1 MYLPCSPCAGIV
13 SRWQQEEAAMN
24 NNNNGYQQKERWGT
38 RIGVIL
44 AVMGSAVGLGNFL
57 RFPGNAAQYEG
68 GTFMIP
74 YFIALLVLGIPL
86 AWAEWAMGRYGGS
99 RGYNSSPGIYRS
111 IWRNPA
117 APYGGIVSMIVPVI
131 IYMYYVFIE
140 GWCLA
145 YAWFMATGELSLGNE
160 QGAYVDFFSGFTGM
174 GQDGFL
180 LGGGMSPALLALLFC
195 FVLNFTLVYQGL
207 QRGIERFCLYAMPL
221 LIFCALLVLVRVL
234 TLGTPDP
241 AEPELNVI
249 NGLGYMWNPQTEGGS
264 FLASLLNGQMWLVAT
279 GQIFFSLS
287 VGFGIIITYASYLER
302 DDDIALSSLSSNAG
316 NEFCEV
322 ALGGMIIIPAA
333 FVFLGSAG
341 VDGQGTFGLGFMV
354 LPQVFTLMP
363 AGQIIGTL
371 FFFLL
376 FLAAVTS
383 SLSMLQPAISFL
395 EEGLQIGRRA
405 SVSILG
411 LITLIGSL
419 FVVYFSQNLMALDT
433 MDFWIGTFSIYILA
447 TFQVILFG
455 WVLGINRGMNEI
467 NRGAG
472 IRVPAFVGIMLKYI
486 SPAYLVLIF
495 VVWVYQQTTAE
506 TGNYFRTLATD
517 NVAQLTVGFIIIVA
531 IFFTLMIRQAVM
543 RWRLL
548 ERSDGSTCGSCD
560 ADVSRTLSEE
570 CPECGA
576 LLPALVGQQTQEV
589 SQ

>member
-1 MYLPCSPCAGIV
+1 MSDIDISSPTGP
-13 SRWQQEEAAMN
+13 
-24 NNNNGYQQKERWGT
+24 QQKDRWGT

-57 RFPGNAAQYEG
+57 RFPGQAAQFEG
-68 GTFMIP
+68 GMFMIP
-74 YFIALLVLGIPL
+74 YFIALLILGIPL
-86 AWAEWAMGRYGGS
+86 AWSEWSMGRFGGN
-99 RGYNSSPGIYRS
+99 RGFNSSPGIYRT

-117 APYGGIVSMIVPVI
+117 APYGGVISMTVPVI

-145 YAWFMATGELSLGNE
+145 YAWYMATGQLSLGLE
-160 QGAYVDFFSGFTGM
+160 QTTYVDFFTSFTGA

-180 LGGGMSPALLALLFC
+180 LSGGLSPAIITLLIC
-195 FVLNFTLVYQGL
+195 FVLNFVLIYQGL

-221 LIFCALLVLVRVL
+221 LIACALLVLVRVL

-241 AEPELNVI
+241 AEPELNVV
-249 NGLGYMWNPQTEGGS
+249 NGLGMMWNPENLWGS
-264 FLASLLNGQMWLVAT
+264 LMNGQMWLVAT

-302 DDDIALSSLSSNAG
+302 NDDIALSSLSSNAG

-333 FVFLGSAG
+333 FVFLGAAG
-341 VDGQGTFGLGFMV
+341 VEGQGTFGLGFLV
-354 LPQVFTLMP
+354 LPQVFAMMP

-395 EEGLQIGRRA
+395 EEGLQIGRRF

-411 LITLIGSL
+411 FITLIGSF
-419 FVVYFSQNLMALDT
+419 FVAYFSANLLALDT
-433 MDFWIGTFSIYILA
+433 MDFWVGNVAIYILA

-455 WVLGINRGMNEI
+455 WVLGIDKGMKEI
-467 NRGAG
+467 NQGAG
-472 IRVPAFVGIMLKYI
+472 IKVPMLVGIMLKYV
-486 SPAYLVLIF
+486 SPAYLI
-495 VVWVYQQTTAE
+495 VVFIVWFYQQLTAE
-506 TGNYFRTLATD
+506 TANYFNSLAT
-517 NVAQLTVGFIIIVA
+517 NSVAQLSFGFIIIVA
-531 IFFTLMIRQAVM
+531 IFFALLIRQAVS
-543 RWRLL
+543 RWNRM
-548 ERSDGSTCGSCD
+548 ERVEGSSCEHCQTD
-560 ADVSRTLSEE
+560 LTGTLATE
-570 CPECGA
+570 CPECGVS
-576 LLPALVGQQTQEV
+576 LPPLTLRSEV
-589 SQ
+589 SS